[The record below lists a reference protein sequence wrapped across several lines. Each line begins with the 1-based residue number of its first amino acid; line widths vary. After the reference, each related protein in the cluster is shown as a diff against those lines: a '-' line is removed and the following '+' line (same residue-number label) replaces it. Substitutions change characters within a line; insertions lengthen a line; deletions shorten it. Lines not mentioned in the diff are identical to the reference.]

1 MNKYELV
8 KKIEDIAPLETQEKW
23 DCSGWIVDTDT
34 EEVNKIMLAL
44 TVTKDVV
51 RLAKEKGCDM
61 IISHHPLFEV
71 PIEYKDIQI
80 YASHTP
86 MDKAVGGTTETL
98 LKVLGF
104 DKFYS
109 ENEFVRVVEFNSGVA
124 ELKKKLI
131 KISGNVREINN
142 KSIKDIHKIG
152 FCAGSGS
159 EFIDSGD
166 YDAFVTGDVKYH
178 TAVETDKVVFDI
190 GHFESE
196 IFILKRF
203 QEILGTDVE
212 MSNEKTPFI

>member
-71 PIEYKDIQI
+71 PVEYKDIQI

-109 ENEFVRVVEFNSGVA
+109 ENEFVRVVEFNSGVE

-131 KISGNVREINN
+131 KISSNVREINN
-142 KSIKDIHKIG
+142 KSIKDIYKIG

-166 YDAFVTGDVKYH
+166 YDAFVSGDVKYH

-196 IFILKRF
+196 IFILQRF

>member
-109 ENEFVRVVEFNSGVA
+109 ENEFVRVVEFNSGVE

-142 KSIKDIHKIG
+142 KSIKDIHKRG

-196 IFILKRF
+196 IFILQRF